1 MTAVTQPPDLEAAP
15 TSSLA
20 PASAARGTS
29 RRGGSWLALVP
40 FFLYSAICLG
50 LPTWALLYEA
60 SRRTDPVTQTS
71 SFTLSNITASW
82 QGFYLT
88 AMWGSVKLSLITAI
102 ISVIIG
108 TIAGYAIVTSR
119 GTVMKQIV
127 LSLSGVLANFGGIPL
142 AFCFIATIGTAGEFI
157 NLIHQI
163 APNFALDTFTGVV
176 SVYPYFL
183 VPLMVLV
190 IVPTLEGL
198 RPQWREAAR
207 NLGASTWQFWRY
219 IGLPVLLPSILG
231 GFVLTFGG
239 SFAAYA
245 TAKALT
251 GGTLPLIT
259 LRIASVISG
268 NVLAG
273 QENVGAAMSLNMI
286 VICGVVMA
294 IYLPLRNRSARWL
307 PS

>member
-1 MTAVTQPPDLEAAP
+1 MTT
-15 TSSLA
+15 TLA
-20 PASAARGTS
+20 PPASIEAPPAVVAK
-29 RRGGSWLALVP
+29 RRSGSWIALAP
-40 FFLYSAICLG
+40 FFVYSVLCLG

-60 SRRTDPVTQTS
+60 MRRTDPATQKT
-71 SFTLSNITASW
+71 SFTTANMTESW
-82 QGFYLT
+82 HGFYLT
-88 AMWGSVKLSLITAI
+88 ALWGSVRLSLISAL
-102 ISVIIG
+102 ISVVIG
-108 TIAGYAIVTSR
+108 TIAGYAIVTARR
-119 GTVMKQIV
+119 GLLKQIV

-142 AFCFIATIGTAGEFI
+142 AFCFIATVGSAGEVI
-157 NLIHQI
+157 NLVHHI

-176 SVYPYFL
+176 TVYPYFL

-219 IGLPVLLPSILG
+219 VGLPVLIPSILG

-251 GGTLPLIT
+251 GGTVPLIT

-286 VICGVVMA
+286 VICGIVMA
-294 IYLPLRNRSARWL
+294 IYLPLRTRSARWL
-307 PS
+307 NA

>member
-1 MTAVTQPPDLEAAP
+1 MTALAERTEVVAAVP
-15 TSSLA
+15 T
-20 PASAARGTS
+20 
-29 RRGGSWLALVP
+29 RRRSGSWLALAP
-40 FFLYSAICLG
+40 FVVYTAICLG

-60 SRRTDPVTQTS
+60 ARRTDPVTQKTS
-71 SFTLSNITASW
+71 YTLANMTTSW
-82 QGFYLT
+82 HGFYLT
-88 AMWGSVKLSLITAI
+88 ALWGSVRLSLITAL

-108 TIAGYAIVTSR
+108 TIAGYAVVTSR
-119 GTVMKQIV
+119 GTFVRQIV
-127 LSLSGVLANFGGIPL
+127 LSLAGVLANFGGIPL
-142 AFCFIATIGTAGEFI
+142 AFCFIATVGTAGEVI
-157 NLIHQI
+157 DLVHKI

-176 SVYPYFL
+176 AVYPYFL

-219 IGLPVLLPSILG
+219 VGLPVLTPSVLG

-239 SFAAYA
+239 AFAAYA

-251 GGTLPLIT
+251 GGTVPLIT

-286 VICGVVMA
+286 VVCGIVMA
-294 IYLPLRNRSARWL
+294 IYLPLRTRSARWL
-307 PS
+307 NA

>member
-1 MTAVTQPPDLEAAP
+1 MTALAPPPDLTEAGTPPVAAAP
-15 TSSLA
+15 AT
-20 PASAARGTS
+20 RGD
-29 RRGGSWLALVP
+29 RRRIGGWLALTP
-40 FFLYSAICLG
+40 FFVYAAICLG
-50 LPTWALLYEA
+50 LPTWALFYQA
-60 SRRTDPVTQTS
+60 ARRTDPITHAT
-71 SFTLSNITASW
+71 SFTLSNITTSW

-88 AMWGSVKLSLITAI
+88 AMWGSVRLSLISAI
-102 ISVIIG
+102 ISVIVG

-119 GTVMKQIV
+119 GHVLKEIV

-142 AFCFIATIGTAGEFI
+142 AFCFIATVGTAGEFI
-157 NLIHQI
+157 NLVHDI
-163 APNFALDTFTGVV
+163 APSFALDTFNGVV
-176 SVYPYFL
+176 LTYPYFL

-219 IGLPVLLPSILG
+219 VGLPVLTPAVLG

-239 SFAAYA
+239 AFAAYA

-251 GGTLPLIT
+251 GGTVPLIT

-286 VICGVVMA
+286 LICGVVMA
-294 IYLPLRNRSARWL
+294 IYIPLRARSARWL
-307 PS
+307 S